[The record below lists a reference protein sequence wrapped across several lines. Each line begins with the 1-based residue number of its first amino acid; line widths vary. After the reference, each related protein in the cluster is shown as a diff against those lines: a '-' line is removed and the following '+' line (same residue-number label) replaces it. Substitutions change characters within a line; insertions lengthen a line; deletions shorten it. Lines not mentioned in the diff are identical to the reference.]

1 MKIRYSNPRQP
12 GGSVLIVGLVIAG
25 ILGVSLLSYLSLVH
39 GQNVSVIRAQAWNAA
54 LVMAESGV
62 EEALAQLNPGALVT
76 NILANN
82 GWTLIDGFY
91 QPGPPTRNLIGGY
104 YQVGYTPS
112 APPIIYA
119 TGYTTVPAISATIQR
134 RVEVKTASAPLF
146 GVGVV
151 AKYNITMNGN
161 NVATDSYDSI
171 DSIHSTGGLWDSSK
185 WMTNGD
191 IASTYGFVNVGN
203 GDVNGRLLLGPTASG
218 SVGAQGYVT
227 GGVVHD
233 FNVDFP
239 DVLVPFSTG
248 ADPRDG
254 QNYTLTGGNTTT
266 NYYYYAGDLKPANNS
281 KLTVTGNAVLYVTGS
296 FIMNQNATILIATN
310 ASLKLFV
317 GGPGAP
323 NTSTVFGQITNYNT
337 AVSFQ
342 YYGLPNNTS
351 INLAGN
357 ANFVGTIYAPN
368 ADFTASGGGTEKRNA
383 DIQGAVVVNS
393 ITMNGHFNLHY
404 DENLRRI
411 GPPRGY
417 VAISWKEF

>member
-1 MKIRYSNPRQP
+1 MKIRFSNPSRS

-25 ILGVSLLSYLSLVH
+25 ILGLSLLSYLSLVH
-39 GQNVSVIRAQAWNAA
+39 SQNVSVARAQAWNAA
-54 LVMAESGV
+54 LTMAESGV

-82 GWTLIDGFY
+82 GWALSDGFY
-91 QPGPPTRNLIGGY
+91 QPGPPPRELIGGY
-104 YQVGYTPS
+104 YQVGYSPG
-112 APPIIYA
+112 APPIIYS
-119 TGYTTVPAISATIQR
+119 TGYTTIPALGATIQR
-134 RVEVKTASAPLF
+134 RVEVKTASASLF

-171 DSIHSTGGLWDSSK
+171 DSTHSTGGLWNISNRLL
-185 WMTNGD
+185 NGD
-191 IASTYGFVNVGN
+191 IASTYGLVSVGN
-203 GDVNGRLLLGPTASG
+203 GDVNGRLLLGPTASS
-218 SVGAQGYVT
+218 SVGPGGVVT
-227 GGVVHD
+227 GGVMND

-239 DVLVPFSTG
+239 DVLAPFQTG
-248 ADPRDG
+248 TGPTVNN
-254 QNYTLTGGNTTT
+254 QNYSVGND
-266 NYYYYAGDLKPANNS
+266 NYYFPGNLSLGNNK
-281 KLTVTGNAVLYVTGS
+281 KLTVTGNAVLYVTGNFS
-296 FIMNQNATILIATN
+296 MNQNAMIVIATN

-317 GGPGAP
+317 GGPSAP
-323 NTSTVFGQITNYNT
+323 NTSTTFGQITNSNT
-337 AVSFQ
+337 AASFQ

-351 INLAGN
+351 ITLVGN

-368 ADFTASGGGTEKRNA
+368 ANFTASGSGNNNA

-404 DENLRRI
+404 DENLRRV